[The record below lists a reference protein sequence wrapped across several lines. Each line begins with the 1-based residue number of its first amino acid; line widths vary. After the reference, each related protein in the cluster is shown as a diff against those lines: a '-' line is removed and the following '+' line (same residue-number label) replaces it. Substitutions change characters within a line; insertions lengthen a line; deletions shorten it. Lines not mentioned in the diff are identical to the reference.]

1 MPAISREAI
10 LEGVDPEQVISLT
23 QRLVRSRSVND
34 PAHGGT
40 EAEAAM
46 LVADEMRRF
55 GWEPII
61 EEVRPGRPNV
71 IAVLEGSAPGPHLI
85 FEGHTD
91 VVSEGDPATWRFDP
105 FSGELVDGRILGRG
119 AADMKAGVAAML
131 HAAHALERSGQ
142 LRGRLTVAALVD
154 EEELMLGV
162 KDFVA
167 RGHADGAAGA
177 IVLEPEA
184 LEVCLVSKGAIRAE
198 FRFQGT
204 IAHGA
209 MPRKGANAI
218 NALGAFLASVAELE
232 YALGAAHGVHP
243 LLGELYLTPTVVRAG
258 ERVQLNVLPSDA
270 VVDLDIRTIPSVAH
284 EELIAELARRAQA
297 IAERYRTPVSYEII
311 DDRPAIELAPTHP
324 IAQATIDAHAA
335 VTGSPARLGGVPGTT
350 DGTILARDA
359 GVPVVV
365 YGPGGKW
372 IAHQANE
379 YVEAAEVITATKVAA
394 LAAATFLASW
404 PPKD

>member
-1 MPAISREAI
+1 MPAISHDAI
-10 LEGVDPEQVISLT
+10 LDAIDPEQVISLT
-23 QRLVRSRSVND
+23 QRLVRCRSVND

-40 EAEAAM
+40 EADAAM
-46 LVADEMRRF
+46 LVAEEMRRF
-55 GWEPII
+55 GWEPMI

-91 VVSEGDPATWRFDP
+91 VVSEGDPAQWRFDP
-105 FSGELVDGRILGRG
+105 FSGELVEGRILGRG
-119 AADMKAGVAAML
+119 SADMKAGVAAML
-131 HAAHALERSGQ
+131 HAAHALERSGR

-167 RGHADGAAGA
+167 RGHADGATGA

-184 LEVCLVSKGAIRAE
+184 LEVCLVSKGAMRVE

-218 NALGAFLASVAELE
+218 SALGAFLDSVAELE
-232 YALGAAHGVHP
+232 AALGAAHGEHP

-258 ERVQLNVLPSDA
+258 ERVQLNVLPSEA
-270 VVDLDIRTIPSVAH
+270 VVDLDIRTIPGVGHA
-284 EELIAELARRAQA
+284 ELLAELAERAHA
-297 IAERYRTPVSYEII
+297 IGERHRTPASYEVI
-311 DDRPAIELAPTHP
+311 DDRPAIELAPAHP
-324 IAQATIDAHAA
+324 VARAMIDAHAA
-335 VTGSPARLGGVPGTT
+335 VTGAPARLGGVPGTT

-379 YVEAAEVITATKVAA
+379 YVEATEVITATKVAA
-394 LAAATFLASW
+394 VAAATFLAGST
-404 PPKD
+404 PER

>member
-1 MPAISREAI
+1 MPAISHEAI
-10 LEGVDPEQVISLT
+10 LDAIDPEQVISLT
-23 QRLVRSRSVND
+23 QRLVRCRSVND

-46 LVADEMRRF
+46 LVAEEMRRF
-55 GWEPII
+55 GWEPTI
-61 EEVRPGRPNV
+61 EEVRQGRPNV
-71 IAVLEGSAPGPHLI
+71 IAVLEGSTPGPHLI
-85 FEGHTD
+85 LEGHTD
-91 VVSEGDPATWRFDP
+91 VVSEGDRALWNFDP
-105 FSGELVDGRILGRG
+105 FSGDLVNGRILGRG

-131 HAAHALERSGQ
+131 HAARAIERSGQ

-167 RGHADGAAGA
+167 RGHAEGATGA

-184 LEVCLVSKGAIRAE
+184 LEVCLVSKGALRVE

-218 NALGAFLASVAELE
+218 GALAEFLASVAELE
-232 YALGAAHGVHP
+232 AALGAAHGEHP
-243 LLGELYLTPTVVRAG
+243 LLGELYLTPTVARAG
-258 ERVQLNVLPSDA
+258 ERVQLNVLPSEA
-270 VVDLDIRTIPSVAH
+270 VVDLDIRTLPSMAH
-284 EELIAELARRAQA
+284 EELIAELAKRAHA
-297 IAERYRTPVSYEII
+297 IGERHRTPASYEII

-324 IAQATIDAHAA
+324 VACATIDAHATI
-335 VTGSPARLGGVPGTT
+335 TGSPARLGGVPGTT

-379 YVEAAEVITATKVAA
+379 YVEVEEVITATKVAA
-394 LAAATFLASW
+394 LAAASFLAQSATGR
-404 PPKD
+404 